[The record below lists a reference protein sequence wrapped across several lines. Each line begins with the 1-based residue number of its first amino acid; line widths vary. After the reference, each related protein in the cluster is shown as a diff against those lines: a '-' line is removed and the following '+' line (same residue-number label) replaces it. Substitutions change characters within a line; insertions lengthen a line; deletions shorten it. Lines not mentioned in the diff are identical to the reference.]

1 LDQTNQELAQ
11 AKEVAEA
18 ANIAKSSFLA
28 NMSHEI
34 RTPMNGVIGMAEF
47 LLETPQTSEQRN
59 FAETIR
65 SSGEALL
72 TVINDILDFSKI
84 EAGKMT
90 FEELDFNLHG
100 VLEGT
105 LGLAAARRDTKSIE
119 LAGLIEPTVPTR
131 LRGDASR
138 IRQVLTNLVGN
149 AIKFTES
156 GKVAV
161 RITCEMENE
170 KECELRFTVTDTGM
184 GIAPETQKLLFQ
196 AFAQADSSTTRR
208 FGGTGL
214 GLAIS
219 RQLVERMGGKIG
231 VESVLAKGSTFWFTL
246 RLQKSPSLQSVM
258 DGGRQVVDRRV
269 LFVDGNPQKARVLVA
284 EDNAINQRVALGQL
298 KKLGFHA
305 DVVSNGIAVLEALK
319 HGHYDI
325 ILMDC
330 QMPDMDGYE
339 ATRRIR
345 ARDGDLSQPFIIAL
359 TAHAMQGDR
368 EKCLAAGM
376 DDYVTKPVILETLAA
391 VLTRRGWAQ
400 RPLSPSEVSLDL

>member
-1 LDQTNQELAQ
+1 
-11 AKEVAEA
+11 
-18 ANIAKSSFLA
+18 
-28 NMSHEI
+28 
-34 RTPMNGVIGMAEF
+34 
-47 LLETPQTSEQRN
+47 
-59 FAETIR
+59 
-65 SSGEALL
+65 
-72 TVINDILDFSKI
+72 
-84 EAGKMT
+84 
-90 FEELDFNLHG
+90 
-100 VLEGT
+100 
-105 LGLAAARRDTKSIE
+105 
-119 LAGLIEPTVPTR
+119 
-131 LRGDASR
+131 
-138 IRQVLTNLVGN
+138 
-149 AIKFTES
+149 
-156 GKVAV
+156 
-161 RITCEMENE
+161 
-170 KECELRFTVTDTGM
+170 M